1 MLNKTIRLLGGM
13 TVRALLFAI
22 IAAAL
27 MTLLAVQAQA
37 QQGPLGPIEEDE
49 RSVSRVVS
57 FTWDIVEHRF
67 KFTIQDGECKVAL
80 VQGSCNAKDVIVGA
94 TSTFEIDPDNG
105 VMTDGGKTQP
115 QHFGQQ
121 EAVQLHRILDFLER
135 YSLESRKWHKEGKG
149 LRKPNEN
156 FVRRPIGPYVG
167 TFKKIAVSY
176 Q

>member
-1 MLNKTIRLLGGM
+1 MSSVYQRLLL
-13 TVRALLFAI
+13 RALLFTAS
-22 IAAAL
+22 IAL
-27 MTLLAVQAQA
+27 IAVIFSATA
-37 QQGPLGPIEEDE
+37 NGQQGPLGPVEEDE

-57 FTWDIVEHRF
+57 LTWDIVEHRF

-80 VQGSCNAKDVIVGA
+80 VQGSCNAKDVIPGA

-135 YSLESRKWHKEGKG
+135 YSLESRKWFREGKG

-167 TFKKIAVSY
+167 TFKKIGVIY